1 MTDLGFH
8 FRIQTLL
15 YSSLQQTNTTQPT
28 YLRFQALERLKGASS
43 SAYLLPSPRITNHP
57 WETRKVQHI
66 EREKERKEEEEKLIL
81 QAWGDSYPKSL

>member
-1 MTDLGFH
+1 MSDLGFH

-43 SAYLLPSPRITNHP
+43 SAYLLFFFTTDHEPPPGNH
-57 WETRKVQHI
+57 ENAAH
-66 EREKERKEEEEKLIL
+66 
-81 QAWGDSYPKSL
+81 

>member
-28 YLRFQALERLKGASS
+28 YLRFQALGRHKGASS
-43 SAYLLPSPRITNHP
+43 SAYLLPSPRITKPPPGNH
-57 WETRKVQHI
+57 ENAAH
-66 EREKERKEEEEKLIL
+66 
-81 QAWGDSYPKSL
+81 